1 MLCHKEVVYVDYALQ
16 RADYLAFGEQQQD
29 SQHLDT
35 AISIN
40 VHDANAQASVTHT
53 CMHICESHRILYKPD
68 LYRL

>member
-35 AISIN
+35 AISMCMTQTHNHQLLICTY
-40 VHDANAQASVTHT
+40 VKVTGYYT
-53 CMHICESHRILYKPD
+53 NQIYTM
-68 LYRL
+68 